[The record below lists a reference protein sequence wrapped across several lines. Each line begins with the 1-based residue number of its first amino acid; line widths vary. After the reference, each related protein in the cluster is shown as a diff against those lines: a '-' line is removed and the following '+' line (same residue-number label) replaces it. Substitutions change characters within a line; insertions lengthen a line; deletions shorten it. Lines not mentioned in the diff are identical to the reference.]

1 MNIFFLM
8 LFYVLCFALDIAII
22 KHQRWLDHYKPGF
35 RTGLIFSILVLPGLL
50 IAIKISNQYF
60 SETPLYLKVV
70 LSVIA
75 ILSFNSLMYRLMR
88 KVVTLK

>member
-1 MNIFFLM
+1 MSILFLM
-8 LFYVLCFALDIAII
+8 LFYVLCFALDVAII
-22 KHQRWLDHYKPGF
+22 KHQRWLNHYKPGF
-35 RTGLIFSILVLPGLL
+35 RTGLIFSILVLPSFL

-60 SETPLYLKVV
+60 SETPLYLKVI
-70 LSVIA
+70 LSVIV